1 MRSPLGDAD
10 SAENPYAAPE
20 AKLTPVSRVPRD
32 IPLARRFTRFL
43 AAFVDDIIDLAYR
56 LPIFALLAFMNDE
69 RLSDAHHPEFPF
81 QLLLVASVPGFL
93 GFLLIHGY
101 LLKTRGQTVGK
112 LLLGIRITDLD
123 GNVPEFG
130 KVILLRYLPI
140 SIVSLIPVLGG
151 CLKVPSGGPDGVRQA
166 LQVVLVIFPI
176 EVLGA
181 SLLLLDLVFIFRG
194 DRRCIHDLLAGTK
207 VLMAEKGR

>member
-1 MRSPLGDAD
+1 M

-20 AKLTPVSRVPRD
+20 AKLTPVSRVSRD
-32 IPLARRFTRFL
+32 IPLARRFTRYL
-43 AAFVDDIIDLAYR
+43 AAVVDDIIDLAYR
-56 LPIFALLAFMNDE
+56 LPILYLLGFFNDVPQGK
-69 RLSDAHHPEFPF
+69 SPPF
-81 QLLLVASVPGFL
+81 WLLLVASVPGFL

-101 LLKTRGQTVGK
+101 LLKTKGQTVGK

-151 CLKVPSGGPDGVRQA
+151 CLWPSSGGPDGDGAAILVD
-166 LQVVLVIFPI
+166 LVIFPI

-181 SLLLLDLVFIFRG
+181 SLLLLDVLFIFRG